1 VLQLW
6 RPTSAGPTRAGILCA
21 SVLLSATATFAAFAI
36 LAPQARWDQPE
47 LLAALAAIAAVA
59 FFAEVQLKLAT
70 AAYFDASIVLALLAL
85 AIGGPLPALLIWL
98 IPDLIA
104 RFVVRSDPIASPGQ
118 VVTVT
123 SFALALLAGEGVL
136 QLASP
141 PSAAAEAPALF
152 TAGLAMWAINFA
164 VARLI
169 VPPLYQGYRI
179 RELVRS
185 EFMDLAPAVMAMLGL
200 AVGVWL
206 LLDPLGV
213 FALLLLASVILL
225 PQLGL
230 SFVARRR
237 SVRRLTPNQATDVY
251 AAAIA
256 DELALSRTERR
267 LVGDAGRLLERWER
281 CPPLGRAPRLHPLV
295 GLVALGVDERWEGG
309 GRPFGIP
316 SSQTLLSSRVMAVA
330 RAWSGLTAA
339 GTPGLSQTE
348 AMLELSL
355 RAGSELDPAVV
366 EAAGQVV
373 AEEQGFLRDPYF
385 EPRLHR
391 LPLPRALRRGP
402 VAALLARLAE
412 PA

>member
-1 VLQLW
+1 VVACAAVL
-6 RPTSAGPTRAGILCA
+6 GPAAVTC
-21 SVLLSATATFAAFAI
+21 AAFAI
-36 LAPQARWDQPE
+36 VAPPARWDQPE
-47 LLAALAAIAAVA
+47 MLAALAAIAAVA
-59 FFAEVQLKLAT
+59 FFAEARLKLAT

-104 RFVVRSDPIASPGQ
+104 RFVIRSDPIASPGQ

-136 QLASP
+136 LLATP
-141 PSAAAEAPALF
+141 PSAAATAPALY

-169 VPPLYQGYRI
+169 VPPLYQGYSI
-179 RELVRS
+179 RELIRS
-185 EFMDLAPAVMAMLGL
+185 EFTDLAPAVMAMLAL
-200 AVGVWL
+200 AVAVWL

-213 FALLLLASVILL
+213 FALLVLAGVILL
-225 PQLGL
+225 PQVGL

-237 SVRRLTPNQATDVY
+237 SVRRLTPDQATAVY

-256 DELALSRTERR
+256 DQLSLSRTERR
-267 LVGDAGRLLERWER
+267 LVADAERLLESWES
-281 CPPLGRAPRLHPLV
+281 CPPRILAPRLHPLAGV
-295 GLVALGVDERWEGG
+295 VAVGVDEHWDGSG
-309 GRPFGIP
+309 SPFGIP
-316 SSQTLLSSRVMAVA
+316 ACETLLASRVIAVA
-330 RAWSGLTAA
+330 RTWSALTAG

-355 RAGSELDPAVV
+355 RAGSEFDPALV
-366 EAAGQVV
+366 EAAGKVV
-373 AEEQGFLRDPYF
+373 TREQGFLRDPDF

-391 LPLPRALRRGP
+391 LPLPRTLRRGP
-402 VAALLARLAE
+402 VAALLTRLAQ